1 MQAEAL
7 TTFLTR
13 LPGES
18 EVDRKESDMIR
29 LATIKE
35 FLEYGAWA
43 NSRLLDAAAN
53 LSDDKLDA
61 DFPIGMG
68 TLRRTLLHVLAGE
81 SVWLKRW
88 HAATEPAW
96 PDESE
101 RASIPEI
108 RTRFTEVRRGQ
119 QAFLSAR
126 IDEDLGRCV
135 AYRDSK
141 GSRFE
146 TTLGDMLLQVC
157 VHSQHHRAQLSNLLR
172 RCGAEPIKPGLDYIF
187 MRLDLDRT
195 TPASCDLATL
205 QTWFHY
211 GDWANQ
217 LLLDAAQE
225 LTNADLDRT
234 FEMGVGTLRKT
245 LQHIRSAEHW
255 WLTNWMH
262 GPVEGFPALSADQP
276 IGTLRLAFR
285 ETISARDAFLQ
296 SRRAADLATP
306 VEGRPR
312 PGVVRSIDLGGAML
326 QLCGHG
332 VHHRAQA
339 VNMLRSLTGRST
351 ELDYMMH
358 VRTPAA

>member
-1 MQAEAL
+1 
-7 TTFLTR
+7 
-13 LPGES
+13 
-18 EVDRKESDMIR
+18 MIR
-29 LATIKE
+29 LATINE

-43 NSRLLDAAAN
+43 NARLLDAAAN
-53 LSDDKLDA
+53 LPDDQLDA
-61 DFPIGMG
+61 AFPIGMG

-88 HAATEPAW
+88 QAATEPAW

-108 RTRFTEVRRGQ
+108 KTRFTDVRQGQ

-126 IDEDLGRCV
+126 ADDDLGRGV
-135 AYRDSK
+135 VYRDSK
-141 GSRFE
+141 GTRFE

-172 RCGAEPIKPGLDYIF
+172 RCDAEPVKPGLDYIF
-187 MRLDLDRT
+187 MRIERGRT

-205 QTWFHY
+205 QTWFRY

-217 LLLDAAQE
+217 VLLDAAQE
-225 LTNADLDRT
+225 LGDAPLDQT

-245 LQHIRSAEHW
+245 LQHVRSAEHW
-255 WLTNWMH
+255 WLTNWTR
-262 GPVEGFPALSADQP
+262 GPVEGFPAMPADQS
-276 IGTLRLAFR
+276 IGELRLAWR

-296 SRRAADLATP
+296 TRRAADLATP

-312 PGVVRSIDLGGAML
+312 TGVVRSIDLGGAML

-358 VRTPAA
+358 VRTPAE